1 MIFLKSAAQIKNVL
15 TEENKRSLTQ
25 TAKKIIYICLYFAA
39 GVLAAGIN
47 DMGAFSPFGV
57 AFVTSVKNIYLIPCA
72 AGAAAGYIL
81 TQDSVTALR
90 YLAAIVSAAVII
102 RLIRDNEK
110 IKKFRLLPSFVS
122 FLTLF
127 LTSLIMLFSH
137 PSDFRAFL
145 IFFGEA
151 ALGFACSYFF
161 SSALG
166 ALELFKDQEGFNIK
180 DIAFL
185 TLSFFALLLSVERL
199 TVFGMSLSRILASV
213 IILLM
218 AYVYKE
224 SGGALTSVAAT
235 LVFSMSREVGVL
247 AVISSA
253 SGFAAGIFSYMGKYA
268 ISAVYFLTYFIMF
281 ILNYDS
287 YGQIN
292 LLLENLTACI
302 IFVLITNSALEKISN
317 FLLIRKEPQASEV
330 QRKLVTDR
338 LNTSSAAIEAMSN
351 SILAASGILKYDN
364 SENDISIYSAIKDKV
379 CEDCRHKERCWEKN
393 FDDCK
398 RAFDEMGEILKNC
411 EMVNRSNLPKYLS
424 GCCVNT
430 EKLTDV
436 FNRCYLNYI
445 SAQAGQK
452 KIEKIRQITADQ
464 FDCVY
469 TVLSEAAQP
478 LKNGIRFDSARAD
491 RVGEMLLN
499 RFSLKTQAVLC
510 LVDENDK
517 IRLEITFEE
526 KLSKIRESDLR
537 PALEEVCETSF
548 DKPVVN
554 ENGKSV
560 TLCICQKTQ
569 YRVEVAAARVAADT
583 QKHCGD
589 NFESFYDG
597 KGNYTVILSDG
608 MGTGMRACVDSSLAV
623 CVCGKL
629 LRAGFSYDSVIR
641 LTNCALLLKSV
652 EESLATLDIMEIN
665 LYTGKV
671 RFYKAGAA
679 ATFIKKNEIVT
690 EVRQASMPIGILSEV
705 NFSQTQDDMTEGN
718 IAILASDGAFEH
730 SELAVKNSLAIAYD
744 EKIEEIAERS
754 ASRAKKA
761 GKGKRSD
768 DITVIAVRLVKNG

>member
-1 MIFLKSAAQIKNVL
+1 MKSAAEIKSALAQESESGFVK
-15 TEENKRSLTQ
+15 TV
-25 TAKKIIYICLYFAA
+25 KKTVYILLYFAA

-57 AFVTSVKNIYLIPCA
+57 AFVTAVKNMYLIPCA

-102 RLIRDNEK
+102 KLISDNEK
-110 IKKFRLLPSFVS
+110 IKKFRLIPSFVT

-127 LTSLIMLFSH
+127 LTSFIMLFSH
-137 PSDFRAFL
+137 PSDFRSFM

-166 ALELFKDQEGFNIK
+166 ALELFRAQGGFNIK
-180 DIAFL
+180 DIAYL
-185 TLSFFALLLSVERL
+185 SLSFFSLLLSVEKI
-199 TVFGMSLSRILASV
+199 TVFGASVSRILASV
-213 IILLM
+213 AILTM

-224 SGGALTSVAAT
+224 SGGAITSVAAT

-253 SGFAAGIFSYMGKYA
+253 SGFAAGIFSYMGRFV
-268 ISAVYFLTYFIMF
+268 ISGVYFLTYLIMF
-281 ILNYDS
+281 ILNYES

-292 LLLENLTACI
+292 LLLESLAACV
-302 IFVLITNSALEKISN
+302 IFVLIKNSALEKISN
-317 FLLIRKEPQASEV
+317 FLLIRKEPQASEI

-338 LNTSSAAIEAMSN
+338 LKASSAAIESVSN
-351 SILAASGILKYDN
+351 SVSAASGILKYEN
-364 SENDISIYSAIKDKV
+364 SDNDISIYSAIKDRV
-379 CEDCRHKERCWEKN
+379 CDDCRHRERCWEKN

-398 RAFDEMGEILKNC
+398 RAFDEMGETLKNLQ
-411 EMVNRSNLPKYLS
+411 MVNRSNLPKYLS

-430 EKLTDV
+430 EKLIDV
-436 FNRCYLNYI
+436 FNRSYLNYI

-452 KIEKIRQITADQ
+452 KIEKIRQITAEQ
-464 FDCVY
+464 FNCVY
-469 TVLSEAAQP
+469 TVLGEAAQP
-478 LKNGIRFDSARAD
+478 LKKGVRFDSARAD
-491 RVGEMLLN
+491 RVAEMLLN
-499 RFSLKTQAVLC
+499 RFMLKTKSVLC

-517 IRLEITFEE
+517 LRLEITFGE
-526 KLSKIRESDLR
+526 KLSKVRESDLR

-569 YRVEVAAARVAADT
+569 YRVEVAAARVAADS

-629 LRAGFSYDSVIR
+629 IRAGFDYDSVIR
-641 LTNCALLLKSV
+641 LANCALLLKSA
-652 EESLATLDIMEIN
+652 EESLATLDIMQIN
-665 LYTGKV
+665 LYTGKTG
-671 RFYKAGAA
+671 FYKAGAA
-679 ATFIKKNEIVT
+679 ASFIKKNETVSEI
-690 EVRQASMPIGILSEV
+690 RRASMPIGILNEV
-705 NFSQTQDDMTEGN
+705 NFSKTDENMEQGD
-718 IAILASDGAFEH
+718 IALLASDGAFEH
-730 SELAVKNSLAIAYD
+730 SEAVVKNSLAIAVD

-754 ASRAKKA
+754 AAGAKKA
-761 GKGKRSD
+761 GKGKRND